1 MKRLVKLILNFVVV
15 VYDLLLG
22 INTKID
28 RMIDEYVIVK
38 IKNERILKV
47 IKFLKKYK
55 YLLILIKIIIKLI
68 IVILIYLKYNY

>member
-1 MKRLVKLILNFVVV
+1 MYKIENEFSIFV
-15 VYDLLLG
+15 LG
-22 INTKID
+22 INIKID

-55 YLLILIKIIIKLI
+55 YLLILMKIIIKLI